1 MSLREQISTD
11 IKQSMRSKD
20 SARLETLRLLK
31 AAIQR
36 REIDER
42 VELSDSDV
50 LSVIQKMIK
59 QGHDAIRQFEKGN
72 REDLVNK
79 ELAMVRILESYT
91 PQPLEE
97 EQLKKLIDEI
107 IKDTK
112 ALSVKD
118 MGQVM
123 NQIKEKAAG
132 RANMSVVSSLV
143 KNKLK

>member
-1 MSLREQISTD
+1 
-11 IKQSMRSKD
+11 MRSKD
-20 SARLETLRLLK
+20 NARLETLRLLK
-31 AAIQR
+31 AAIQK
-36 REIDER
+36 REIDEHA
-42 VELSDSDV
+42 ELSDSDV

-59 QGHDAIRQFEKGN
+59 QGHDAIEQFKKGN

-97 EQLKKLIDEI
+97 GQLKKLIDEI
-107 IKDTK
+107 IEDTK

-118 MGQVM
+118 MGKVM
-123 NQIKEKAAG
+123 NQVKEKAAG
-132 RANMSVVSSLV
+132 RADMSVVSSLV

>member
-20 SARLETLRLLK
+20 NARLETLRLLK

-36 REIDER
+36 REIDEH

-59 QGHDAIRQFEKGN
+59 QGHDAIGQFKKGN

-79 ELAMVRILESYT
+79 ELTMVRILESYT

-97 EQLKKLIDEI
+97 GQLKKLIDEI
-107 IKDTK
+107 IEDTK

-118 MGQVM
+118 MGKVM
-123 NQIKEKAAG
+123 NQVKEKAAG
-132 RANMSVVSSLV
+132 RADMSVVSSLV

>member
-20 SARLETLRLLK
+20 NARLETLRLLK
-31 AAIQR
+31 AAIQK
-36 REIDER
+36 REIDEHS
-42 VELSDSDV
+42 ELSDSDV
-50 LSVIQKMIK
+50 LAVIQKMIK
-59 QGHDAIRQFEKGN
+59 QGHDAIEQFKKGN

-97 EQLKKLIDEI
+97 GQLKKLIDEI
-107 IKDTK
+107 IEDTK

-118 MGQVM
+118 MGKVM
-123 NQIKEKAAG
+123 NQVKEKAAG
-132 RANMSVVSSLV
+132 RADMSVVSSLV

>member
-20 SARLETLRLLK
+20 NARLETLRLLK
-31 AAIQR
+31 AAIQK
-36 REIDER
+36 REIDEHT
-42 VELSDSDV
+42 ELSDSDV

-59 QGHDAIRQFEKGN
+59 QGHDAIEQFKKGN

-97 EQLKKLIDEI
+97 GQLKKLIDEI
-107 IKDTK
+107 IEDTK

-118 MGQVM
+118 MGKVM
-123 NQIKEKAAG
+123 NQVKEKAAG
-132 RANMSVVSSLV
+132 RADMSVVSSLV
-143 KNKLK
+143 KN

>member
-1 MSLREQISTD
+1 VSLREQISTD

-20 SARLETLRLLK
+20 NARLETLRLLK
-31 AAIQR
+31 AAIQK
-36 REIDER
+36 REIDEHA
-42 VELSDSDV
+42 ELSDSDV

-59 QGHDAIRQFEKGN
+59 QGHDAIEQFKKGN

-97 EQLKKLIDEI
+97 GQLKKLIDEI
-107 IKDTK
+107 IEDTK

-118 MGQVM
+118 MGKVM
-123 NQIKEKAAG
+123 NQVKEKAAG
-132 RANMSVVSSLV
+132 RADMSVVSSLV

>member
-20 SARLETLRLLK
+20 NARLETLRLLK
-31 AAIQR
+31 AAIQK
-36 REIDER
+36 REIDEHA
-42 VELSDSDV
+42 ELSDSDV

-59 QGHDAIRQFEKGN
+59 QGHDAIEQFKKGN

-97 EQLKKLIDEI
+97 GQLKKLIDEI
-107 IKDTK
+107 IEDTK

-118 MGQVM
+118 MGKVM
-123 NQIKEKAAG
+123 NQVKEKAAG
-132 RANMSVVSSLV
+132 RADMSVVSSLV